1 MPGLN
6 MMRDMDVSDP
16 WARDLEKS
24 LGKPVERAIP
34 MPDCLKR
41 LEEKRIADERFEKM
55 VDAVVEKPAA
65 KPTLPQAAPMSPPW
79 AKPKTMMDWYDEKCA
94 EMRTMQEKR
103 PRPSPYQ
110 QLVEAL
116 AKPYE
121 EYCQDRLY
129 ANQFMN
135 LWDAGESRKNMQE
148 TLDKAHWDSRTR
160 VTQNYLVQAANA
172 KPAVAT
178 FLEEDL
184 RDQFNR
190 AMGL

>member
-65 KPTLPQAAPMSPPW
+65 KYTWL
-79 AKPKTMMDWYDEKCA
+79 DV
-94 EMRTMQEKR
+94 EMKLRTAGFSYPEITACC
-103 PRPSPYQ
+103 
-110 QLVEAL
+110 E
-116 AKPYE
+116 
-121 EYCQDRLY
+121 RLKACY
-129 ANQFMN
+129 P
-135 LWDAGESRKNMQE
+135 DAVGAMYRVCGF
-148 TLDKAHWDSRTR
+148 LRTR
-160 VTQNYLVQAANA
+160 RSA
-172 KPAVAT
+172 
-178 FLEEDL
+178 
-184 RDQFNR
+184 
-190 AMGL
+190 